1 VVTTPL
7 ISYTHLILTL
17 VAFCSGQLE
26 KRGCQ
31 VFGGWNLS
39 ELINRFFV
47 NGIQTIKINLPNV
60 TRVTKAA
67 PTDLTTPEKRKTF
80 NVNGKGYAMD
90 EKLKELQEKLQKA
103 HLGGGVERIEKQ
115 HAKGKLTARER
126 IQILLDD
133 NTFEEIGAF
142 ATHQCHDFGM
152 EKKEFY
158 GDGIV
163 TGCGTVD
170 GRLIYVSSQ
179 DFTVLGGS
187 LGEMHAKKIAHAQQ
201 LALKNGAPFVQI
213 NDSGGA
219 RIQEGVL
226 SLEGYGEIFKWN
238 TLASGVVPQI
248 SVILGPCAGGAVYSP
263 AITDFIFMVDQTS
276 HMFITG
282 PQVIKTVTGEDVTF
296 EALGGAL
303 THNSI
308 SGVAHFYARSEE
320 ECLLLV
326 RKLLRYLPA
335 NNVEDPPS
343 VEVNDPPYREDEAL
357 LEMVPEDPMKS
368 FDVKDVICS
377 IVDNGEFVE
386 VHALYAENL
395 VVGFARLNGKVVG
408 IVANQPKVL
417 AGCLDINASDKGAR
431 FIRFCDAFNIPLI
444 AIVDVPG
451 FLPGVSQE
459 HGGIIRHG
467 AKMLYAYA
475 EANVPKISLIVRKAY
490 GGAYVCMC
498 SRNLGTDIIFAWPQ
512 AEIAVMGPEGAANIV
527 FGREITAAEDPE
539 KVRKE
544 KVQEFREKFANP
556 YVAAQKG
563 SVDAV
568 IDPRKTRYHLI
579 RALQMLT
586 KKREPRPR
594 KKHGSIPL

>member
-1 VVTTPL
+1 MTSDQTLHTKLENCQHIPVKWIFLLFSIPL
-7 ISYTHLILTL
+7 DFT
-17 VAFCSGQLE
+17 
-26 KRGCQ
+26 
-31 VFGGWNLS
+31 
-39 ELINRFFV
+39 FV
-47 NGIQTIKINLPNV
+47 K
-60 TRVTKAA
+60 
-67 PTDLTTPEKRKTF
+67 EKRKSF
-80 NVNGKGYAMD
+80 NLPENGDAME

-103 HLGGGVERIEKQ
+103 HIGGGPERIEKQ
-115 HAKGKLTARER
+115 HSKGKLTARER
-126 IQILLDD
+126 ISLLLDEGS
-133 NTFEEIGAF
+133 FEEIDTF
-142 ATHQCHDFGM
+142 VTHRCYDFGM
-152 EKKEFY
+152 EKKEVY
-158 GDGIV
+158 GDGVV

-187 LGEMHAKKIAHAQQ
+187 LGEMHAKKIAHVQQ
-201 LALKNGAPFVQI
+201 LAVKNGAPFVQI

-238 TLASGVVPQI
+238 TFASGVVPQI
-248 SVILGPCAGGAVYSP
+248 SVIMGPCAGGAVYSP

-282 PQVIKTVTGEDVTF
+282 PQVIKTVTGEEVTF
-296 EALGGAL
+296 ETLGGAL
-303 THNSI
+303 THNRA
-308 SGVAHFYARSEE
+308 SGVAHFFAQNEE
-320 ECLLLV
+320 ECLSLV
-326 RKLLRYLPA
+326 RKLLRFLPL

-343 VEVNDPPYREDEAL
+343 VEVRDPPHREDENL
-357 LEMVPEDPMKS
+357 LSMVPEDPQKS

-377 IVDNGEFVE
+377 VVDNGDFLE
-386 VHALYAENL
+386 VHALYAENI
-395 VVGFARLNGKVVG
+395 VVGFARLNGKVIG

-417 AGCLDINASDKGAR
+417 AGCLDIDASDKGAR

-467 AKMLYAYA
+467 AKMLFAYA

-498 SRNLGTDIIFAWPQ
+498 SRSLGTDIILTWPQ
-512 AEIAVMGPEGAANIV
+512 AEIAVMGPDGAANIV
-527 FGREITAAEDPE
+527 FRREIQQAENPE
-539 KVRKE
+539 EVREE
-544 KVQEFREKFANP
+544 KIQEFREKFANP

-579 RALQMLT
+579 KALQLLSR
-586 KKREPRPR
+586 KREPRPA